1 MKTSAERILLLVKV
15 GVPLPRAVDLTLG
28 EGQYEKLAETVWRE
42 YLQDRVT
49 ASMRPAARTL

>member
-42 YLQDRVT
+42 YLQDRIRLRLT
-49 ASMRPAARTL
+49 D